1 MKLFPHQIKSLD
13 LTKNY
18 NRCAYYLDMGLGKTF
33 VGAEKMI
40 QLGAKVNLVVC
51 QKSKI
56 EDWVDHFINNYKNI
70 VVCNLT
76 KSDRLNGF
84 LKWNE
89 DNESNYFHDVRK
101 SNMIVGIINY
111 DLVWRRK
118 DLLNLKDFTLLLDE
132 SSLIQNETS
141 KRSKFILKM
150 QPDNVIL
157 LSGTPISGKYE
168 QLWSQCRLLGWKIK
182 KSEFYNKYIITRKIE
197 VMPHVMKDIV
207 VGYRNVEDL
216 KAQLRF
222 YGAVF
227 MKTEEV
233 MDLPQ
238 QIDQMIYVDPTQEYK
253 KFVKNKYIELK
264 DGTELVGDNSLTFNL
279 YARQL
284 CGQYS
289 KNKLAAFKDL
299 VESTNDRLIVFY
311 SFTGE
316 LNELKLI
323 AAECNRPI
331 SVVNG
336 KTKDLS
342 NYEYYDNSITFVQY
356 QAGAMG
362 LNLQKKANKLIY
374 YTLPLGKGSC
384 QLWTQSKKRIH
395 RIGQTKTCFYYYL
408 LSKRSIEI
416 DNLEALKLGR
426 DLTDDL
432 FKEEV

>member
-1 MKLFPHQIKSLD
+1 MKLFLHQIKSLD

-56 EDWVDHFINNYKNI
+56 EDWRNHFAENYKYDI
-70 VVCNLT
+70 SAYDLT
-76 KSDRLNGF
+76 KPKQWKDFWENPCKFR
-84 LKWNE
+84 
-89 DNESNYFHDVRK
+89 YR
-101 SNMIVGIINY
+101 VGIINY
-111 DLVWRRK
+111 DLIWRRP
-118 DLLNLKDFTLLLDE
+118 DLLDLKDFTLMLDE
-132 SSLIQNETS
+132 SSLIANEKS
-141 KRSKFILKM
+141 KRSRFILKLK
-150 QPDNVIL
+150 PSNCIL

-299 VESTNDRLIVFY
+299 VESTDDRLIVFY
-311 SFTGE
+311 SFTNE
-316 LNELKLI
+316 LNELKQI
-323 AAECNRPI
+323 ASECHRPI
-331 SVVNG
+331 SEVNG
-336 KTKDLS
+336 KVRNLS
-342 NYEYYDNSITFVQY
+342 NYEYKDDSITFVQY
-356 QAGAMG
+356 HAGAMG
-362 LNLQKKANKLIY
+362 LNLQKANKLIY
-374 YTLPLGKGSC
+374 YALPLGKGSC

-408 LSKRSIEI
+408 LSKQSIEI

>member
-56 EDWVDHFINNYKNI
+56 EDWRNHFAENYKYDI
-70 VVCNLT
+70 SAYDLT
-76 KSDRLNGF
+76 KPKQWKDFWENPCKFR
-84 LKWNE
+84 
-89 DNESNYFHDVRK
+89 YR
-101 SNMIVGIINY
+101 VGIINY
-111 DLVWRRK
+111 DLIWRRP
-118 DLLNLKDFTLLLDE
+118 DLLNLTDFTLMLDE
-132 SSLIQNETS
+132 SSLIANEGS
-141 KRSKFILKM
+141 KRSRFILRLK
-150 QPDNVIL
+150 PSNCIL

-238 QIDQMIYVDPTQEYK
+238 QVDQMIYVDPTQEYK

-299 VESTNDRLIVFY
+299 VESTDDRLIVFY

-316 LNELKLI
+316 LNELKQI
-323 AAECNRPI
+323 AAECHRPI
-331 SVVNG
+331 SEVNG
-336 KTKDLS
+336 KVRDLS
-342 NYEYYDNSITFVQY
+342 NYEDKDNSITFVQY

-408 LSKRSIEI
+408 LSKQSIEI

>member
-13 LTKNY
+13 LTKNH

-40 QLGAKVNLVVC
+40 QLGSKLNLVIC

-56 EDWVDHFINNYKNI
+56 DDWINHFAENYKYDI
-70 VVCNLT
+70 SAYDLT
-76 KSDRLNGF
+76 KPKQWKDFWENPCEFR
-84 LKWNE
+84 
-89 DNESNYFHDVRK
+89 YR
-101 SNMIVGIINY
+101 VGIINY
-111 DLVWRRK
+111 DLIWRRP
-118 DLLNLKDFTLLLDE
+118 DLLDLKDFTLVLDE
-132 SSLIQNETS
+132 SSLIANEGS
-141 KRSKFILKM
+141 KRSRFILRLK
-150 QPDNVIL
+150 PSNCIL

-168 QLWSQCRLLGWKIK
+168 QLWSQCKLLGWKIK
-182 KSEFYNKYIITRKIE
+182 KKDFYAKYIITRKIE
-197 VMPHVMKDIV
+197 IMPHVMKDIV
-207 VGYRNVEDL
+207 VGYKNVEDL
-216 KAQLRF
+216 KHELRS
-222 YGAVF
+222 YGAIF

-233 MDLPQ
+233 IDLPD
-238 QIDQMIYVDPTQEYK
+238 QIEQMIYVDPTPEYK

-264 DGTELVGDNSLTFNL
+264 DGTELLGDNSLTFNL

-299 VESTNDRLIVFY
+299 VESTSDRLIVFY
-311 SFTGE
+311 SFTDE
-316 LNELKLI
+316 LHELKLI

-331 SVVNG
+331 SEVNG
-336 KTKDLS
+336 KVRNLS
-342 NYEYYDNSITFVQY
+342 NYEDKDNSITFVQY

-362 LNLQKKANKLIY
+362 LNLQKANKLIY

-408 LSKRSIEI
+408 LSKQSIEI

>member
-40 QLGAKVNLVVC
+40 QLGSKINLVVC
-51 QKSKI
+51 QKSKVD
-56 EDWVDHFINNYKNI
+56 DWRNHFAENYKYDI
-70 VVCNLT
+70 SAYDLT
-76 KSDRLNGF
+76 KPKQWKDFWENPC
-84 LKWNE
+84 E
-89 DNESNYFHDVRK
+89 FHHR
-101 SNMIVGIINY
+101 VGIINY
-111 DLVWRRK
+111 DLIWRRP
-118 DLLNLKDFTLLLDE
+118 DLLNLTDFTLMLDE
-132 SSLIQNETS
+132 SSLIANEGS
-141 KRSKFILKM
+141 KRSRFILRLK
-150 QPDNVIL
+150 PSNCIL

-182 KSEFYNKYIITRKIE
+182 KSEFYNKYIITKKIE
-197 VMPHVMKDIV
+197 VCRRFGMPIYKDIV
-207 VGYRNVEDL
+207 VGYKNVEDL
-216 KAQLRF
+216 KRELRS
-222 YGAVF
+222 YGAIF

-233 MDLPQ
+233 MDLPD
-238 QIDQMIYVDPTQEYK
+238 QIDQMIYVDPTPEYK

-264 DGTELVGDNSLTFNL
+264 DGTEMIGDTLFTQQL
-279 YARQL
+279 YKRQL

-299 VESTNDRLIVFY
+299 VESTDDRLIVFY
-311 SFTGE
+311 SFTDE
-316 LNELKLI
+316 LSELKQI
-323 AAECNRPI
+323 ASECHRPI
-331 SVVNG
+331 SEVNG
-336 KTKDLS
+336 KVRNLS
-342 NYEYYDNSITFVQY
+342 NYEDKDNSITFVQY

-362 LNLQKKANKLIY
+362 LNLQKANKLIY

-408 LSKRSIEI
+408 LSKQSIEI

>member
-1 MKLFPHQIKSLD
+1 MKLFPHQTKSLE
-13 LTKNY
+13 LTKDY
-18 NRCAYYLDMGLGKTF
+18 NQCAYYLDMGLGKTF
-33 VGAEKMI
+33 VGAEKII
-40 QLGAKVNLVVC
+40 QLGSVINLVVC

-56 EDWVDHFINNYKNI
+56 EDWINHFDENYN
-70 VVCNLT
+70 VTTCDLT
-76 KSDRLNGF
+76 KKSQLELF
-84 LKWNE
+84 LFFIEVPQNL
-89 DNESNYFHDVRK
+89 DHPV
-101 SNMIVGIINY
+101 VAVINY
-111 DLVWRRK
+111 DLIWRRPELK
-118 DLLNLKDFTLLLDE
+118 DLKNFTLMLDE
-132 SSLIQNETS
+132 SSLIANEAS
-141 KRSKFILKM
+141 KRSRFILKLKAS
-150 QPDNVIL
+150 NCIL

-168 QLWSQCRLLGWKIK
+168 QLWSQCRLLGWNINK
-182 KSEFYNKYIITRKIE
+182 KDFYARYIITRKIE

-207 VGYRNVEDL
+207 VGYKNVDDL
-216 KAQLRF
+216 KRELRS

-238 QIDQMIYVDPTQEYK
+238 QVDQMIYVDPTPEYK
-253 KFVKNKYIELK
+253 KFVKNKYIKLK
-264 DGTELVGDNSLTFNL
+264 DGTELLGDNSLTFNL

-299 VESTNDRLIVFY
+299 VESTDDRLIVFY
-311 SFTGE
+311 SFTDE
-316 LNELKLI
+316 LHELKLI

-362 LNLQKKANKLIY
+362 LNLQKANKLIY

-408 LSKRSIEI
+408 LSKQSIEI

>member
-1 MKLFPHQIKSLD
+1 MKLFPHQTKSLD

-40 QLGAKVNLVVC
+40 QLDAQVNLVVC
-51 QKSKI
+51 QKSKVD
-56 EDWVDHFINNYKNI
+56 DWRNHFAENYKYDI
-70 VVCNLT
+70 SAYDLT
-76 KSDRLNGF
+76 KPKQWKDFWENPCEFR
-84 LKWNE
+84 
-89 DNESNYFHDVRK
+89 YR
-101 SNMIVGIINY
+101 VGIINY
-111 DLVWRRK
+111 DLIWRRP
-118 DLLNLKDFTLLLDE
+118 DLLDLKDFTLMLDE
-132 SSLIQNETS
+132 SSLIANEGS
-141 KRSKFILKM
+141 KRSRFILKLKAS
-150 QPDNVIL
+150 NCIL

-168 QLWSQCRLLGWKIK
+168 QLWSQCRLLGWNIK
-182 KSEFYNKYIITRKIE
+182 KEDFYARYIITRKIE

-207 VGYRNVEDL
+207 VGYKNVEDL
-216 KAQLRF
+216 KAQLRS

-238 QIDQMIYVDPTQEYK
+238 QVDQMIYVDPTPEYK
-253 KFVKNKYIELK
+253 NFVKNKYIKLK
-264 DGTELVGDNSLTFNL
+264 DGTELLGDNLLTFNL

-299 VESTNDRLIVFY
+299 VESTDDRLIVFY
-311 SFTGE
+311 SFTNE
-316 LNELKLI
+316 LNELKQI
-323 AAECNRPI
+323 ASECHRPI
-331 SVVNG
+331 SEVNG
-336 KTKDLS
+336 KVRNLS
-342 NYEYYDNSITFVQY
+342 NYEDKDNSITFVQY

-362 LNLQKKANKLIY
+362 LNLQKANKLIY

-395 RIGQTKTCFYYYL
+395 RIGQTKPCFYYYL
-408 LSKRSIEI
+408 LSKPSIEI

>member
-40 QLGAKVNLVVC
+40 QLGSKINLVVC
-51 QKSKI
+51 QKSKVD
-56 EDWVDHFINNYKNI
+56 DWRNHFAENYKYDI
-70 VVCNLT
+70 SAYDLT
-76 KSDRLNGF
+76 KPKQWKDFWENPCEFR
-84 LKWNE
+84 
-89 DNESNYFHDVRK
+89 HR
-101 SNMIVGIINY
+101 VGIINY
-111 DLVWRRK
+111 DLIWRRP
-118 DLLNLKDFTLLLDE
+118 DLLNLTDFTLMLDE
-132 SSLIQNETS
+132 SSLIANEGS
-141 KRSKFILKM
+141 KRSRFILKLK
-150 QPDNVIL
+150 PSNCIL

-182 KSEFYNKYIITRKIE
+182 KSEFYNKYIITKKIE
-197 VMPHVMKDIV
+197 VCQRFGMPIYKDIV
-207 VGYRNVEDL
+207 VGYKNVEDL
-216 KAQLRF
+216 KTQLRS
-222 YGAVF
+222 YGAIF

-233 MDLPQ
+233 MDLPD
-238 QIDQMIYVDPTQEYK
+238 QIDQMIYVDPTPEYK

-264 DGTELVGDNSLTFNL
+264 DGTEMVGDTLFTQQL
-279 YARQL
+279 YKRQL

-299 VESTNDRLIVFY
+299 VESTDDRLIVFY
-311 SFTGE
+311 SFTDE
-316 LNELKLI
+316 LSELKQI
-323 AAECNRPI
+323 ASECHRPI
-331 SVVNG
+331 SEVNG
-336 KTKDLS
+336 KVRNLS
-342 NYEYYDNSITFVQY
+342 NYEDKDNSITFVQY

-362 LNLQKKANKLIY
+362 LNLQKANKLIY

-408 LSKRSIEI
+408 LSKQSIEI

>member
-40 QLGAKVNLVVC
+40 QLGSKINLVVC
-51 QKSKI
+51 QKSKVD
-56 EDWVDHFINNYKNI
+56 DWRNHFAENYKDDI
-70 VVCNLT
+70 SAYDLT
-76 KSDRLNGF
+76 KPKQWKDFWENPCEFRHL
-84 LKWNE
+84 
-89 DNESNYFHDVRK
+89 
-101 SNMIVGIINY
+101 VGIINY
-111 DLVWRRK
+111 DLIWRRP
-118 DLLNLKDFTLLLDE
+118 DLLNLTDFTLMLDE
-132 SSLIQNETS
+132 SSLIANEGS
-141 KRSKFILKM
+141 KRSRFILKLK
-150 QPDNVIL
+150 PSNCIL

-207 VGYRNVEDL
+207 VGYKNVEDL
-216 KAQLRF
+216 KTQLRS
-222 YGAVF
+222 YGAIF

-233 MDLPQ
+233 MDLPD
-238 QIDQMIYVDPTQEYK
+238 QIDQMIYVDPTPEYK

-311 SFTGE
+311 SFTDE
-316 LNELKLI
+316 LNELKQI
-323 AAECNRPI
+323 ASDCHRPI
-331 SVVNG
+331 SEVNG
-336 KTKDLS
+336 KIRDLS
-342 NYEYYDNSITFVQY
+342 NYEDKDDSITFVQY

-362 LNLQKKANKLIY
+362 LNLQKANKLIY

-408 LSKRSIEI
+408 LSKQSIEI

>member
-1 MKLFPHQIKSLD
+1 MKLFPHQTKSLD

-40 QLGAKVNLVVC
+40 QLGSAINLVVC
-51 QKSKI
+51 QKSKVD
-56 EDWVDHFINNYKNI
+56 DWVNHFKTHYKGYS
-70 VVCNLT
+70 VYNLT
-76 KSDRLNGF
+76 KKKELECF
-84 LKWNE
+84 LSSRGRDDSYN
-89 DNESNYFHDVRK
+89 D
-101 SNMIVGIINY
+101 IAIINY
-111 DLVWRRK
+111 DLIWRRP
-118 DLLNLKDFTLLLDE
+118 DLKNLTDFTLMLDE
-132 SSLIQNETS
+132 SSLIANEGS
-141 KRSKFILKM
+141 KRSRFILKLK
-150 QPDNVIL
+150 PSNCIL

-197 VMPHVMKDIV
+197 IMPHVMKDIV
-207 VGYRNVEDL
+207 VGYKNVEDL
-216 KAQLRF
+216 KCELRS

-238 QIDQMIYVDPTQEYK
+238 QVDQMIYVDPTPEYK
-253 KFVKNKYIELK
+253 KFVKNKYIKLK
-264 DGTELVGDNSLTFNL
+264 DGTELLGDNLLTFNL

-299 VESTNDRLIVFY
+299 VESTDDRLIVFY
-311 SFTGE
+311 SFTNE
-316 LNELKLI
+316 LNELKQI
-323 AAECNRPI
+323 ASECHRPI
-331 SVVNG
+331 SEVNG
-336 KTKDLS
+336 KVRNLS
-342 NYEYYDNSITFVQY
+342 NYEDKDNSITLVQY

-362 LNLQKKANKLIY
+362 LNLQKANKLIY

-408 LSKRSIEI
+408 LSKQSIEI

>member
-56 EDWVDHFINNYKNI
+56 EDWRNHFAENYKYDI
-70 VVCNLT
+70 SAYDLT
-76 KSDRLNGF
+76 KPKQWKDFWENPCEFR
-84 LKWNE
+84 
-89 DNESNYFHDVRK
+89 YR
-101 SNMIVGIINY
+101 VGIINY
-111 DLVWRRK
+111 DLIWRRP
-118 DLLNLKDFTLLLDE
+118 DLLDLKDFTLMLDE
-132 SSLIQNETS
+132 SSLIANEGS
-141 KRSKFILKM
+141 KRSRFILKLK
-150 QPDNVIL
+150 PSNCIL

-168 QLWSQCRLLGWKIK
+168 QLWSQCKLLGWKIK
-182 KSEFYNKYIITRKIE
+182 KKDFYAKYIITRKIE

-233 MDLPQ
+233 IDLPQ
-238 QIDQMIYVDPTQEYK
+238 QVDQMIYVDPTPEYK

-299 VESTNDRLIVFY
+299 VESTDDRLIVFY
-311 SFTGE
+311 SFTNE
-316 LNELKLI
+316 LNELKQI
-323 AAECNRPI
+323 ASECHRPI
-331 SVVNG
+331 SEVNG
-336 KTKDLS
+336 KVRNLS
-342 NYEYYDNSITFVQY
+342 NYEDKDNSITFVQY

-362 LNLQKKANKLIY
+362 LNLQKANKLIY

-408 LSKRSIEI
+408 LSKQSIEI

>member
-13 LTKNY
+13 MTKNY

-40 QLGAKVNLVVC
+40 QLGSKVNLVVC
-51 QKSKI
+51 QKSKVD
-56 EDWVDHFINNYKNI
+56 DWRNHFAENYKYDI
-70 VVCNLT
+70 SAYDLT
-76 KSDRLNGF
+76 KPKQWKDFWENPCEFRHL
-84 LKWNE
+84 
-89 DNESNYFHDVRK
+89 
-101 SNMIVGIINY
+101 VGIINY
-111 DLVWRRK
+111 DLIWRRP
-118 DLLNLKDFTLLLDE
+118 DLLNLTDFTLMLDE
-132 SSLIQNETS
+132 SSLIANEGS
-141 KRSKFILKM
+141 KRSRFILKLK
-150 QPDNVIL
+150 PSNCIL

-216 KAQLRF
+216 KTQLRF

-227 MKTEEV
+227 MKTEDV

-264 DGTELVGDNSLTFNL
+264 DATELVGDNSLTFNL

-299 VESTNDRLIVFY
+299 VESTDDRLIVFY
-311 SFTGE
+311 SFNDE
-316 LNELKLI
+316 LNELTQI
-323 AAECNRPI
+323 ASECHRPI
-331 SVVNG
+331 SEVNG
-336 KTKDLS
+336 KVRDLS
-342 NYEYYDNSITFVQY
+342 NYEDKDDSITFVQY

-362 LNLQKKANKLIY
+362 LNLQKANKLIY

-408 LSKRSIEI
+408 LSKQSIEI

>member
-1 MKLFPHQIKSLD
+1 MVTLFPHQEESLK
-13 LTKNY
+13 LTAEQNKV
-18 NRCAYYLDMGLGKTF
+18 AYYLDMGLGKTF
-33 VGAEKMI
+33 VGSEKMI

-51 QKSKI
+51 QKSKVD
-56 EDWVDHFINNYKNI
+56 DWRNHFAENYKYDI
-70 VVCNLT
+70 SAYDLT
-76 KSDRLNGF
+76 KPKQWKDFWENPCEFR
-84 LKWNE
+84 
-89 DNESNYFHDVRK
+89 HR
-101 SNMIVGIINY
+101 VGIINY
-111 DLVWRRK
+111 DLIWRRP
-118 DLLNLKDFTLLLDE
+118 DLLNLTDFTLMLDE
-132 SSLIQNETS
+132 SSLIANEGS
-141 KRSKFILKM
+141 KRSRFILKLK
-150 QPDNVIL
+150 PSNCIL

-216 KAQLRF
+216 KVQLRS
-222 YGAVF
+222 YGAIF

-238 QIDQMIYVDPTQEYK
+238 QVDQMVYVDSTPEYK
-253 KFVKNKYIELK
+253 KFVKNKYIKLK

-299 VESTNDRLIVFY
+299 VESTNDRIVVFY

-316 LNELKLI
+316 LNELKQI
-323 AAECNRPI
+323 ASECHRSI
-331 SVVNG
+331 SEVNG
-336 KTKDLS
+336 KVRDLS
-342 NYEYYDNSITFVQY
+342 NYEDKDDSITFVQY

-362 LNLQKKANKLIY
+362 LNLQKANKLIY

-408 LSKRSIEI
+408 LSKQSIEI

>member
-40 QLGAKVNLVVC
+40 QLGSKVNLVVC

-56 EDWVDHFINNYKNI
+56 EDWRNHFAENYKYDI
-70 VVCNLT
+70 SAYDLT
-76 KSDRLNGF
+76 KPKQWKDFWENPCEFR
-84 LKWNE
+84 
-89 DNESNYFHDVRK
+89 YR
-101 SNMIVGIINY
+101 VGIINY
-111 DLVWRRK
+111 DLIWRRP
-118 DLLNLKDFTLLLDE
+118 DLLDLKDFTLMLDE
-132 SSLIQNETS
+132 SSLIANERS
-141 KRSKFILKM
+141 KRSRFILKLK
-150 QPDNVIL
+150 PSKCIL

-168 QLWSQCRLLGWKIK
+168 QLWSQCKLLGWKIK
-182 KSEFYNKYIITRKIE
+182 KKDFYAKYIITRKIE

-207 VGYRNVEDL
+207 VGYKNVEDL
-216 KAQLRF
+216 KHELRS
-222 YGAVF
+222 YGAIF

-233 MDLPQ
+233 MDLPR
-238 QIDQMIYVDPTQEYK
+238 QIDQMIYVDPTSEYK

-264 DGTELVGDNSLTFNL
+264 DGTELLGDNSLTFNL

-299 VESTNDRLIVFY
+299 VESTDDRLIVFY
-311 SFTGE
+311 SFTDE
-316 LNELKLI
+316 LHELKQI
-323 AAECNRPI
+323 ASECHRPI
-331 SVVNG
+331 SEVNG
-336 KTKDLS
+336 KVRNLS
-342 NYEYYDNSITFVQY
+342 NYEDKDNSITFVQY

-362 LNLQKKANKLIY
+362 LNLQKANKLIY

-408 LSKRSIEI
+408 LSKQSIEI

>member
-1 MKLFPHQIKSLD
+1 MLRTITIWVWVD
-13 LTKNY
+13 
-18 NRCAYYLDMGLGKTF
+18 KTF
-33 VGAEKMI
+33 IGSEKAMSFNE
-40 QLGAKVNLVVC
+40 KVILVIC

-56 EDWVDHFINNYKNI
+56 GDWVDHFEKNYRSCFVYDLSKKKQLDAFI
-70 VVCNLT
+70 DFSQC
-76 KSDRLNGF
+76 
-84 LKWNE
+84 E
-89 DNESNYFHDVRK
+89 DLDEETDGNYPDYF
-101 SNMIVGIINY
+101 VGVINY
-111 DLVWRRK
+111 DLVWRRPE
-118 DLLNLKDFTLLLDE
+118 LRNLKDFTLMLDE
-132 SSLIQNETS
+132 SSLIANEGS
-141 KRSKFILKM
+141 ERSRFILRLK
-150 QPDNVIL
+150 PSNCIL

-168 QLWSQCRLLGWKIK
+168 QLWSQCKLLGWKIK
-182 KSEFYNKYIITRKIE
+182 KKDFYAKYIITRKIE

-299 VESTNDRLIVFY
+299 VESTDDRLIVFY
-311 SFTGE
+311 SFTNE
-316 LNELKLI
+316 LNELKQI
-323 AAECNRPI
+323 ASECHRPI
-331 SVVNG
+331 SEVNG
-336 KTKDLS
+336 KVRNLS
-342 NYEYYDNSITFVQY
+342 NYEDKDNSITFVQY

-362 LNLQKKANKLIY
+362 LNLQKANKIVY

-395 RIGQTKTCFYYYL
+395 RIGQIKTCFYYYL
-408 LSKRSIEI
+408 LSKQSIEI

>member
-1 MKLFPHQIKSLD
+1 MLRTITIWVWVD
-13 LTKNY
+13 
-18 NRCAYYLDMGLGKTF
+18 KTF
-33 VGAEKMI
+33 IGSEKAMSFNE
-40 QLGAKVNLVVC
+40 KVILVIC

-56 EDWVDHFINNYKNI
+56 DDWVKHFIENYD
-70 VVCNLT
+70 VTVFDLT
-76 KSDRLNGF
+76 KPKELKEF
-84 LKWNE
+84 LDLYE
-89 DNESNYFHDVRK
+89 DNDQYTYVA
-101 SNMIVGIINY
+101 VINY
-111 DLVWRRK
+111 DLIWRRPELK
-118 DLLNLKDFTLLLDE
+118 NLNDFTLMLDE
-132 SSLIQNETS
+132 SSLIANEGS
-141 KRSKFILKM
+141 ERSRFILKLK
-150 QPDNVIL
+150 PSNCIL

-207 VGYRNVEDL
+207 IGYKNVEDL
-216 KAQLRF
+216 KAQLRS

-264 DGTELVGDNSLTFNL
+264 DGTELLGDNSLTFNL

-316 LNELKLI
+316 LNELKQI
-323 AAECNRPI
+323 ASECHRPI
-331 SVVNG
+331 SEVNG
-336 KTKDLS
+336 KVRNLS
-342 NYEYYDNSITFVQY
+342 NYEDKDNSITFVQY
-356 QAGAMG
+356 QSGAMG
-362 LNLQKKANKLIY
+362 LNLQKANKIVY

-395 RIGQTKTCFYYYL
+395 RIGQTKPCFYYYL
-408 LSKRSIEI
+408 LSKQSIEI

>member
-1 MKLFPHQIKSLD
+1 MLRTITIWVWVD
-13 LTKNY
+13 
-18 NRCAYYLDMGLGKTF
+18 KTF

-51 QKSKI
+51 QKSKVN
-56 EDWVDHFINNYKNI
+56 DWVDHFINNYKNI

-89 DNESNYFHDVRK
+89 NNESNYFHDVRK

-111 DLVWRRK
+111 DLIWRRP
-118 DLLNLKDFTLLLDE
+118 DLLNLTDFTLMLDE
-132 SSLIQNETS
+132 SSLIANEGS
-141 KRSKFILKM
+141 KRSRFILRLK
-150 QPDNVIL
+150 PSNCIL

-182 KSEFYNKYIITRKIE
+182 KKDFYNKYIITRKIE
-197 VMPHVMKDIV
+197 VCQRFGMPIYKDIV

-216 KAQLRF
+216 KTQLRS
-222 YGAVF
+222 YGAIF

-238 QIDQMIYVDPTQEYK
+238 QIDQMIYVDPTPEYK

-264 DGTELVGDNSLTFNL
+264 DGTEMIGDTLFTERL

-289 KNKLAAFKDL
+289 KEKLSAFEDL
-299 VESTNDRLIVFY
+299 LDSTDDRLIVFY
-311 SFTGE
+311 NFTAE
-316 LNELKLI
+316 LNLLSALAMSKGRHCSI
-323 AAECNRPI
+323 
-331 SVVNG
+331 VNG
-336 KTKDLS
+336 FRKSLE
-342 NYEYYDNSITFVQY
+342 NYEKYSNSVTFVQY
-356 QAGAMG
+356 QSGAMG
-362 LNLQKKANKLIY
+362 LNLQKANKIVY

-408 LSKRSIEI
+408 LSKQSIEI

>member
-40 QLGAKVNLVVC
+40 QLGSKINLVVC
-51 QKSKI
+51 QKSKVD
-56 EDWVDHFINNYKNI
+56 DWRNHFAENYKYDI
-70 VVCNLT
+70 SAYDLT
-76 KSDRLNGF
+76 KPTQWKDFWENPCEFR
-84 LKWNE
+84 
-89 DNESNYFHDVRK
+89 HR
-101 SNMIVGIINY
+101 VGIINY
-111 DLVWRRK
+111 DLIWRRP
-118 DLLNLKDFTLLLDE
+118 DLLNLTDFTLMLDE
-132 SSLIQNETS
+132 SSLIANEKS
-141 KRSKFILKM
+141 KRSRFILRLK
-150 QPDNVIL
+150 PSNCIL

-182 KSEFYNKYIITRKIE
+182 KDEFYNKYIITKKIE
-197 VMPHVMKDIV
+197 VCQRFGMPIYKDIV
-207 VGYRNVEDL
+207 VGYKNVEDL
-216 KAQLRF
+216 KTQLRS
-222 YGAVF
+222 YGAIF

-233 MDLPQ
+233 MDLPD
-238 QIDQMIYVDPTQEYK
+238 QIDQMIYIDPTPEYK

-264 DGTELVGDNSLTFNL
+264 DGTEMVGDTLFAQQL
-279 YARQL
+279 YKRQL

-316 LNELKLI
+316 LNELKQI
-323 AAECNRPI
+323 ASECHRPI
-331 SVVNG
+331 SEVNG
-336 KTKDLS
+336 KVRNLS
-342 NYEYYDNSITFVQY
+342 NYEDKDNSITFVQY

-362 LNLQKKANKLIY
+362 LNLQKANKLIY

-408 LSKRSIEI
+408 LSKQSIEI

>member
-1 MKLFPHQIKSLD
+1 MRLFPHQIKSLD
-13 LTKNY
+13 LTKDY

-40 QLGAKVNLVVC
+40 QLGAKINLVVC

-56 EDWVDHFINNYKNI
+56 DDWVDHFIDNYDFDAFD
-70 VVCNLT
+70 LT
-76 KSDRLNGF
+76 KKKGLEFFFADIDLKLNVIG
-84 LKWNE
+84 
-89 DNESNYFHDVRK
+89 V
-101 SNMIVGIINY
+101 INY
-111 DLVWRRK
+111 DLIWRRP
-118 DLLNLKDFTLLLDE
+118 DLLDLKNFTLMLDE
-132 SSLIQNETS
+132 SSLIANERS
-141 KRSKFILKM
+141 KRSRFILKLK
-150 QPDNVIL
+150 PSNCIL

-168 QLWSQCRLLGWKIK
+168 QLWSQCKLLGWKIK
-182 KSEFYNKYIITRKIE
+182 KKDFYAKYIITRKIE

-207 VGYRNVEDL
+207 VGYKNVEDL
-216 KAQLRF
+216 KHELRS
-222 YGAVF
+222 YGAIF

-233 MDLPQ
+233 MDLPR
-238 QIDQMIYVDPTQEYK
+238 QIDQMIYVEPTSEYK

-264 DGTELVGDNSLTFNL
+264 DGTELLGDNSLTFNL

-311 SFTGE
+311 SFTDE
-316 LNELKLI
+316 LHELKLI
-323 AAECNRPI
+323 AAECNRPM

-362 LNLQKKANKLIY
+362 LNLQKANKLIY

-408 LSKRSIEI
+408 LSKQSIEI

-432 FKEEV
+432 FKEGN

>member
-1 MKLFPHQIKSLD
+1 MRLFPHQIKSLD

-33 VGAEKMI
+33 VGAKKMI
-40 QLGAKVNLVVC
+40 QLGSRVNLVVC

-56 EDWVDHFINNYKNI
+56 DDWVDHFIDNYDFD
-70 VVCNLT
+70 VFDLT
-76 KSDRLNGF
+76 KKKGLEFFFADIDLKLNVIG
-84 LKWNE
+84 
-89 DNESNYFHDVRK
+89 V
-101 SNMIVGIINY
+101 INY
-111 DLVWRRK
+111 DLIWRRP
-118 DLLNLKDFTLLLDE
+118 DLLGLKDFTLMLDE
-132 SSLIQNETS
+132 SSLIANERS
-141 KRSKFILKM
+141 KRSRFILKLK
-150 QPDNVIL
+150 PSNCIL

-168 QLWSQCRLLGWKIK
+168 QLWSQCKLLGWKIK
-182 KSEFYNKYIITRKIE
+182 KKDFYAKYIITRKIE

-207 VGYRNVEDL
+207 IGYKNVEDL
-216 KAQLRF
+216 KRELRS
-222 YGAVF
+222 YGAIF

-233 MDLPQ
+233 MDLPR
-238 QIDQMIYVDPTQEYK
+238 QIDQMVYVDPTSDYK

-264 DGTELVGDNSLTFNL
+264 DGTELLGDNSLTFNL

-311 SFTGE
+311 SFTDE
-316 LNELKLI
+316 LHELKLI
-323 AAECNRPI
+323 AAECNRPM

-362 LNLQKKANKLIY
+362 LNLQKANKLIY

-408 LSKRSIEI
+408 LSKQSIEI

-432 FKEEV
+432 FKEGN

>member
-1 MKLFPHQIKSLD
+1 VLRTITIWVWVD
-13 LTKNY
+13 
-18 NRCAYYLDMGLGKTF
+18 KTF
-33 VGAEKMI
+33 IGSEKAMSFNE
-40 QLGAKVNLVVC
+40 KVILVIC

-56 EDWVDHFINNYKNI
+56 GDWIDHFEKNYHSCWVYDLSKKKQLDVFI
-70 VVCNLT
+70 DFSQC
-76 KSDRLNGF
+76 
-84 LKWNE
+84 E
-89 DNESNYFHDVRK
+89 DLDEETDGNYPDYF
-101 SNMIVGIINY
+101 VGVINY
-111 DLVWRRK
+111 DLVWRRP
-118 DLLNLKDFTLLLDE
+118 DLLNLNDFTLMLDE
-132 SSLIQNETS
+132 SSLIANEGS
-141 KRSKFILKM
+141 KRSRFILKLK
-150 QPDNVIL
+150 PSNCIL

-168 QLWSQCRLLGWKIK
+168 QLWSQCKLLGWKIK
-182 KSEFYNKYIITRKIE
+182 KEDFYAKYIITRKIE

-216 KAQLRF
+216 KAQLRS
-222 YGAVF
+222 YGAIF

-299 VESTNDRLIVFY
+299 VESTDDRLIVFY
-311 SFTGE
+311 SFTDE
-316 LNELKLI
+316 LNELKQI
-323 AAECNRPI
+323 ASECHRPI
-331 SVVNG
+331 SEVNG
-336 KTKDLS
+336 KFRDLS
-342 NYEYYDNSITFVQY
+342 NYENKDDSITFVQY

-362 LNLQKKANKLIY
+362 LNLQKANKLIY

-408 LSKRSIEI
+408 LSKQSIEI